1 MLIYLQMIESYEE
14 KNKFER
20 LYETYRGLMLY
31 VANQIL
37 HNKDDAEDAV
47 HQAFVSIIEN
57 LEKINEIDS
66 PKTRSFCVIICERK
80 AIDIY
85 RAKRRILDADFNE
98 AIAGIEI
105 PPPDD
110 TLAAAIA
117 ALPAKHREI
126 LLLRYDNGYTTR
138 EIAKMLGISLYAAQK
153 RLWQSKTELKQAL
166 EAEGVL

>member
-1 MLIYLQMIESYEE
+1 MIESYEE

-66 PKTRSFCVIICERK
+66 PKTRAFCVIVCERK

-85 RAKRRILDADFNE
+85 RANKRILDADFNE
-98 AIAGIEI
+98 VIAGIEI
-105 PPPDD
+105 PLPDD

-117 ALPAKHREI
+117 GLPAKYREV
-126 LLLRYDNGYTTR
+126 LLLRYDSGYTTK
-138 EIAKMLGISLYAAQK
+138 EIAKLLGVSLYSAQK
-153 RLWQSKTELKQAL
+153 MLWQAKTKLKRVL